1 MGEHRGGVVP
11 SGIKGVALAVWCSR
25 AETLPSPPGKDGG
38 WAPPCGALA
47 SLRFIEFQLVQSK
60 IV

>member
-1 MGEHRGGVVP
+1 MP